1 MTWEGTIESPSFII
15 WSPFSRE
22 LFHTQMTLLHFTCS
36 SLIATQQ
43 SDGIP
48 LSTGT
53 RNWRHPDQCPT
64 SPIMHTILTIR
75 TTKDVPDSECWK
87 INNVKLALMV
97 QSKLKDF
104 TCNSLIATQELAGKP
119 CSIGIRNCKQPD
131 QWPMSNMMLTKLK
144 IRMKTPSELKN
155 CYYMR
160 QTCRTY
166 FWPDNPIFLWRI
178 EHIAT
183 DKFYLV
189 FAFWVIEVVWRSM
202 LLKSI
207 HKHRIWCCWG
217 CRCRVVVQSKL
228 LVVVWECCWC

>member
-1 MTWEGTIESPSFII
+1 MPIGNVWSLFQCNLSFLPIVLI
-15 WSPFSRE
+15 
-22 LFHTQMTLLHFTCS
+22 QYTCS

-97 QSKLKDF
+97 QSKLKHF

-155 CYYMR
+155 YYQRR
-160 QTCRTY
+160 QESQMQ
-166 FWPDNPIFLWRI
+166 FVFPI
-178 EHIAT
+178 
-183 DKFYLV
+183 
-189 FAFWVIEVVWRSM
+189 
-202 LLKSI
+202 
-207 HKHRIWCCWG
+207 
-217 CRCRVVVQSKL
+217 
-228 LVVVWECCWC
+228 